1 MTAQF
6 DWYSG
11 GGVDVAFEGAAQV
24 DAKGNVNVSKFNGL
38 FVGCGGFIDIT
49 QHAGKVVYCGTFTA
63 AGLKLSIADGKLT
76 ILHEGKVRKY
86 IKAVEQVTF
95 SGDYAGKTRQPVLFI
110 TERAVF
116 TLQDGELA
124 LTEVAPGIDIDR
136 DILAHM
142 DFRPIVRDPVPM
154 DTTLFRP
161 EPMALAHILLGMSLS
176 ERITYD
182 PARNTMFINWEGFEV
197 RTTDEV
203 ELVRREVET
212 RCRAIGRKLAMVIN
226 YDQFYLDPAV
236 SDAFFSMITY
246 LQQRYYTTAS
256 RYTTSAFMRLKLG
269 ASLAERELAP
279 HVFETFDEAQ
289 SNAVGEKA
297 DELGT

>member
-1 MTAQF
+1 VFRRSAE
-6 DWYSG
+6 
-11 GGVDVAFEGAAQV
+11 GV
-24 DAKGNVNVSKFNGL
+24 
-38 FVGCGGFIDIT
+38 
-49 QHAGKVVYCGTFTA
+49 
-63 AGLKLSIADGKLT
+63 
-76 ILHEGKVRKY
+76 
-86 IKAVEQVTF
+86 
-95 SGDYAGKTRQPVLFI
+95 
-110 TERAVF
+110 
-116 TLQDGELA
+116 ELI
-124 LTEVAPGIDIDR
+124 EVAPGIDIDR

-142 DFRPIVRDPVPM
+142 DFRPIVRDPVLM
-154 DTTLFRP
+154 DATLFRP
-161 EPMALAHILLGMSLS
+161 EPMALAQILLGMSLS

-182 PARNTMFINWEGFEV
+182 PDRNTMFINWEGFEV

-289 SNAVGEKA
+289 SNAVGLKA